1 MNEQNESRR
10 FDRMMMIKGMDDTAM
25 NRLKQARVLVVG
37 SGALGSMCS
46 MQLAASGVG
55 YIGIADFDTVDIS
68 NLHRQIF
75 FDMESLGKLKCDI
88 LAKRMIANNPNVWV
102 EKFPLRIDQESAAE
116 IFGDFDFVIDGS
128 DNPTTKYMTSV
139 SCQKMSIPYCIGGIR
154 EMSGQVMSWSPGH
167 LGYTDIF
174 GDIRQCAQRPE
185 CKPAGVLGSA
195 PAMVASIQV
204 AEAIKYF
211 TGIGEMLYDRL
222 FMFDLKT
229 LKTQILNFK

>member
-1 MNEQNESRR
+1 MNEQNESHR

-25 NRLKQARVLVVG
+25 KRLKQARVLVVG

-88 LAKRMIANNPNVWV
+88 LAKRMIANNPNVKV

-139 SCQKMSIPYCIGGIR
+139 SCQKMSIPYC
-154 EMSGQVMSWSPGH
+154 
-167 LGYTDIF
+167 
-174 GDIRQCAQRPE
+174 
-185 CKPAGVLGSA
+185 SA

-229 LKTQILNFK
+229 LKTQILNYK